1 MQDFLAS
8 ELPVKYHDGCTQEV
22 LFFMLS
28 CAASKDAA
36 KKLISLH
43 LAVSDSLERF

>member
-28 CAASKDAA
+28 CAESKDAA
-36 KKLISLH
+36 MEIGR
-43 LAVSDSLERF
+43 AGGFVFAMCWC